1 MAERVGFEPTVPC
14 DTPDFE
20 SGTIDHSATSP
31 VREAK
36 SRVRNEKR
44 KPKMRFIRNELELV
58 GMDVEQ
64 MRIQVRFPAGQQP
77 KIATDLDGGVW

>member
-1 MAERVGFEPTVPC
+1 
-14 DTPDFE
+14 
-20 SGTIDHSATSP
+20 

-64 MRIQVRFPAGQQP
+64 TGIQVRFPAGQQP